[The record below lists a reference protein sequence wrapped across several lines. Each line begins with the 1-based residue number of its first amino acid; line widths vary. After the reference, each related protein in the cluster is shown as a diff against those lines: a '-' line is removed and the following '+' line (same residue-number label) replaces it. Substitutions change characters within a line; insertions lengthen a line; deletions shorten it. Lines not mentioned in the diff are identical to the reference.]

1 MFCFYAP
8 EEAQFEF
15 GNRGDTSPELNRE
28 SYLYPVNVAIQE
40 GRRKAGLVVDLDR
53 QLPPLLAEAGLRV
66 VAEDKGTIPVGR
78 MVGEMLG
85 GAAAEGEGEEGGH
98 EGEEGEQLEVPRHVP
113 YSVKSFGPP
122 SPSALK
128 TGFDFGVKGESRSS
142 FLLSVVSARP
152 AAVLD
157 TSTTLATHPHIHP
170 PLPLSPPLS
179 ATDLRTIEGAT
190 AKMFGHFVGMMR
202 EAWEAGCLR
211 DYDGQVVGKGDCD
224 GQVVGKGGEGE
235 DLEMESEGEER
246 LKAIEERVWREFEA
260 KGCHY
265 GVREWVLE
273 VV

>member
-8 EEAQFEF
+8 EEAQLEF
-15 GNRGDTSPELNRE
+15 GRGGDTSPQLNRA

-40 GRRKAGLVVDLDR
+40 GRRRAGLVVDTDR

-66 VAEDKGTIPVGR
+66 LAEDRGTIPVGK

-85 GAAAEGEGEEGGH
+85 GAEGIDANARAE
-98 EGEEGEQLEVPRHVP
+98 EGEEGEQLDVSRHVP

-128 TGFDFGVKGESRSS
+128 TGFDFGEKGMRTS
-142 FLLSVVSARP
+142 
-152 AAVLD
+152 D
-157 TSTTLATHPHIHP
+157 TAQPTVDERATTLTTHPHIRP

-179 ATDLRTIEGAT
+179 PTDLRTIEGAT
-190 AKMFGHFVGMMR
+190 SKMFGHFVGMMR
-202 EAWEAGCLR
+202 EAWEMGFLR
-211 DYDGQVVGKGDCD
+211 DC
-224 GQVVGKGGEGE
+224 GGELIPAATDGDDE
-235 DLEMESEGEER
+235 ATRAEKEAR
-246 LKAIEERVWREFEA
+246 FKAIGERVWREFEA

-273 VV
+273 AV

>member
-15 GNRGDTSPELNRE
+15 GNGGDTSPELNRE

-40 GRRKAGLVVDLDR
+40 GRRKAGLIVDLDR
-53 QLPPLLAEAGLRV
+53 QLPPLLAEAGIRV
-66 VAEDKGTIPVGR
+66 IAEDKGTIPVGR

-85 GAAAEGEGEEGGH
+85 GADAKGEGEEGGH
-98 EGEEGEQLEVPRHVP
+98 EGEEGEQLDVPRHVP

-122 SPSALK
+122 SPSAVK
-128 TGFDFGVKGESRSS
+128 TGFDFGAK
-142 FLLSVVSARP
+142 
-152 AAVLD
+152 D

-190 AKMFGHFVGMMR
+190 SKMFGHFVGMMR
-202 EAWEAGCLR
+202 GVWVEGGLR
-211 DYDGQVVGKGDCD
+211 DYDGQVVGKGA
-224 GQVVGKGGEGE
+224 
-235 DLEMESEGEER
+235 EGEER

-273 VV
+273 IV

>member
-15 GNRGDTSPELNRE
+15 GSGGDTSPELNRK

-40 GRRKAGLVVDLDR
+40 GRRKAGLIVDLDR
-53 QLPPLLAEAGLRV
+53 ELPPLLAEAGLRV

-85 GAAAEGEGEEGGH
+85 GGGGGEGGGH
-98 EGEEGEQLEVPRHVP
+98 EGEEGENLDVPRHVP

-122 SPSALK
+122 SPSAVK
-128 TGFDFGVKGESRSS
+128 TGFDFGVKGK
-142 FLLSVVSARP
+142 SVFSHS
-152 AAVLD
+152 
-157 TSTTLATHPHIHP
+157 STTLATHPHIRP

-211 DYDGQVVGKGDCD
+211 DYDGQVVG
-224 GQVVGKGGEGE
+224 
-235 DLEMESEGEER
+235 GEER
-246 LKAIEERVWREFEA
+246 LKAIEARVWKEFEA

>member
-15 GNRGDTSPELNRE
+15 GSGGDTSPELNRA

-53 QLPPLLAEAGLRV
+53 ELPPLLAEAGLRV

-78 MVGEMLG
+78 MVEEMLG
-85 GAAAEGEGEEGGH
+85 GGGEGGGEEGG
-98 EGEEGEQLEVPRHVP
+98 EGEKGDEEEQLDVPRHVP

-128 TGFDFGVKGESRSS
+128 TGFDFGEKEFVLTISRCLP
-142 FLLSVVSARP
+142 F
-152 AAVLD
+152 VLTTFVD

-179 ATDLRTIEGAT
+179 TTDLRTIEGAT
-190 AKMFGHFVGMMR
+190 SKMFGHFVGMMR
-202 EAWEAGCLR
+202 GAWEAGCLR
-211 DYDGQVVGKGDCD
+211 DYDGQA
-224 GQVVGKGGEGE
+224 VVGKGGEGE
-235 DLEMESEGEER
+235 DLGKEVGGEER

>member
-15 GNRGDTSPELNRE
+15 GNGGDTSPELNRA

-53 QLPPLLAEAGLRV
+53 QFPPLLAEAGLRV

-85 GAAAEGEGEEGGH
+85 GGGDARAKEGGEEEEGGN
-98 EGEEGEQLEVPRHVP
+98 LDVPRRVP

-122 SPSALK
+122 SPSALR
-128 TGFDFGVKGESRSS
+128 TGFHFGELADDER
-142 FLLSVVSARP
+142 A
-152 AAVLD
+152 
-157 TSTTLATHPHIHP
+157 TTLATHPHIRP

-179 ATDLRTIEGAT
+179 PTDLRTIEGAKP
-190 AKMFGHFVGMMR
+190 KMFGHIVGMMR
-202 EAWEAGCLR
+202 EAWVEGCLR
-211 DYDGQVVGKGDCD
+211 DYDGHVVGKGAE
-224 GQVVGKGGEGE
+224 GEGR
-235 DLEMESEGEER
+235 LGE
-246 LKAIEERVWREFEA
+246 IETRVWKEFEA

-265 GVREWVLE
+265 GVRERVLK
-273 VV
+273 VL

>member
-15 GNRGDTSPELNRE
+15 GSGGDTSPELNRD

-40 GRRKAGLVVDLDR
+40 GRRKAGLIVDLDR

-66 VAEDKGTIPVGR
+66 VAEDKGTIPVGK

-85 GAAAEGEGEEGGH
+85 GGAAKGAKEGEGEEGGEGKK
-98 EGEEGEQLEVPRHVP
+98 EGEGEKESEGEKEHLDVPRHVP

-122 SPSALK
+122 SPSVLK
-128 TGFDFGVKGESRSS
+128 TGFDFGEKGESKSCVAY
-142 FLLSVVSARP
+142 FDCARRRH
-152 AAVLD
+152 
-157 TSTTLATHPHIHP
+157 TSTTLASHPHIHP

-202 EAWEAGCLR
+202 GAWEEGCLR
-211 DYDGQVVGKGDCD
+211 DYDGQVL
-224 GQVVGKGGEGE
+224 GKGGERE
-235 DLEMESEGEER
+235 DLEKESEGEKR
-246 LKAIEERVWREFEA
+246 LEEIEARVWKEFEA

>member
-15 GNRGDTSPELNRE
+15 GNGGDTSPELNRE

-40 GRRKAGLVVDLDR
+40 GRQKAGLVVDLDR

-66 VAEDKGTIPVGR
+66 VAEDKGTIPVGK

-85 GAAAEGEGEEGGH
+85 GGAGAGVDGVRKEGVEGEN
-98 EGEEGEQLEVPRHVP
+98 LDVPRHVP

-122 SPSALK
+122 SPSAVK
-128 TGFDFGVKGESRSS
+128 TGFDFGEK
-142 FLLSVVSARP
+142 
-152 AAVLD
+152 D
-157 TSTTLATHPHIHP
+157 TTTTSTTYTKLADDERATTLATHPHIQP

-190 AKMFGHFVGMMR
+190 SKMFGHFVGMMR
-202 EAWEAGCLR
+202 EAWEGGCLR
-211 DYDGQVVGKGDCD
+211 DYDGQVVGKGAE
-224 GQVVGKGGEGE
+224 GEGR
-235 DLEMESEGEER
+235 LGE
-246 LKAIEERVWREFEA
+246 IETRVWKEFEA